1 MKRLKGVFCCRTRGK
16 NSRRHAVFKRHHL
29 HNAGQ
34 FLHERLHGAFAVQ
47 KTLPQG
53 GYMLVAADPER
64 RFQQMRVI
72 QARMIRCDFRRAVY
86 VRRNLMERS
95 ACVRQYILRLLL
107 LQGGQ
112 GGAVLRVKR
121 FVVQNLLRRLCVC
134 RIRLKRRVI
143 RQKRQF
149 RIIRLI
155 VQQVGQQ
162 RRGAVN
168 RLAVGEIEGIA
179 VQREAR
185 VCLVGG
191 QGAKAAGFAGIRIQQ
206 GEAGFI
212 DAAYGRIAYAPFS
225 PGRSSA
231 FAASGMNRG
240 G

>member
-1 MKRLKGVFCCRTRGK
+1 MGKGNYPLNMKRLKGVFCCRTRGK
-16 NSRRHAVFKRHHL
+16 NSRRHAVFKRYHL

-95 ACVRQYILRLLL
+95 ARVRQYILRLLL

-112 GGAVLRVKR
+112 GGAVLHVKR
-121 FVVQNLLRRLCVC
+121 FVVQKLLRRLCVC

-162 RRGAVN
+162 RRGVF
-168 RLAVGEIEGIA
+168 
-179 VQREAR
+179 R
-185 VCLVGG
+185 VCR
-191 QGAKAAGFAGIRIQQ
+191 AA
-206 GEAGFI
+206 I
-212 DAAYGRIAYAPFS
+212 DCQHRVRHRFC
-225 PGRSSA
+225 SA
-231 FAASGMNRG
+231 
-240 G
+240 